1 MIQAASTT
9 VISFPEF
16 NWGPWVLDRY
26 VVKDLFGFLSI
37 AWYGLIICV
46 GMILGCAV
54 VLRNATKKEGFNL
67 DSFLDYFIFCIPIG
81 VVGARVMYVLSK
93 LEMYDSFSEM
103 IAIWNGGIAIYGA
116 VIAGALAILVVAKVK
131 KHNPLKV
138 FDAMVPGLLLAQAIG
153 RWGNFVNGEAHG
165 TVTDLP
171 WGMMVNGEGPVHPT
185 FLYESLITFTGFL
198 LASFLVYR
206 FKKADGQVFCFYL
219 TWYGIGR
226 TLVEGLRTD
235 SLYVGSL
242 RLAQCIGIL
251 TALGGVILFVLLT
264 VLKKNPAPAEGEAA
278 EENGGESLPAEA
290 VSAEAV
296 TEAATAEEAPAE
308 EETTKEAP
316 AEEETVKED
325 VDEVPPESVAADL
338 PAEEKEGEDGTD
350 H

>member
-1 MIQAASTT
+1 MIQAAATT
-9 VISFPEF
+9 VISFPEL
-16 NWGPWVLDRY
+16 NWGPWLLDRY

-93 LEMYDSFSEM
+93 LEMYDSFAEM

-116 VIAGALAILVVAKVK
+116 VIAGALTILVVAKVK
-131 KHNPLKV
+131 KNNPLKV

-198 LASFLVYR
+198 LATFLVYR

-235 SLYVGSL
+235 SLYVGPL
-242 RLAQCIGIL
+242 RLAQCIGIF

-264 VLKKNPAPAEGEAA
+264 VLKKNPASGEEAA
-278 EENGGESLPAEA
+278 VEAGEENFPAEA
-290 VSAEAV
+290 APAEAAV
-296 TEAATAEEAPAE
+296 TEEKAEETEEETAEETTE
-308 EETTKEAP
+308 EAT
-316 AEEETVKED
+316 EETVEEN
-325 VDEVPPESVAADL
+325 VDDEPD
-338 PAEEKEGEDGTD
+338 EEKEKEDGAD